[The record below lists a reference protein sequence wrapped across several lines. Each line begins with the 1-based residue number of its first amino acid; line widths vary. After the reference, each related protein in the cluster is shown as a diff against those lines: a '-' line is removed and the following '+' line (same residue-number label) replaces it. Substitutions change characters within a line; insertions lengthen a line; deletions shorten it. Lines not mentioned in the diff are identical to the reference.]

1 VFLRL
6 MKEPLMSR
14 RALLNQSLSRPAP
27 PEPAAPS
34 VWRMAQ
40 TVLALYLGCTPRNG
54 SRPR

>member
-1 VFLRL
+1 
-6 MKEPLMSR
+6 MSR

-54 SRPR
+54 GRPR

>member
-1 VFLRL
+1 
-6 MKEPLMSR
+6 MSR
-14 RALLNQSLSRPAP
+14 RALLNQSLSRPSPPAP
-27 PEPAAPS
+27 G